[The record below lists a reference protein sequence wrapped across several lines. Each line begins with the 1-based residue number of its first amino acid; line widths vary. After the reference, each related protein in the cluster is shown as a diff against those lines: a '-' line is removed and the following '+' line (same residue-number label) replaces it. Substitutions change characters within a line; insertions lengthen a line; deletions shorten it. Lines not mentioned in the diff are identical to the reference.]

1 MSFFFNFI
9 FYLFIYFW
17 HCWLRS
23 SVSIAEYSQE
33 SLLDTVLLSL
43 MTDHICRLPFSLP
56 YCIVNVW
63 FTVHSDSKVSL
74 GIIHS
79 WMCLII
85 VSLNKAA
92 LGFYFLFVLFF
103 FLSLSLRTGLFIS
116 YLDFYI
122 CIFFFQEGKIN
133 TESAVFLKACA
144 GFVVIV
150 LGFFNIS
157 SH

>member
-1 MSFFFNFI
+1 MTFFFIIYFI
-9 FYLFIYFW
+9 FYLFIFGTVGSGARW
-17 HCWLRS
+17 AF
-23 SVSIAEYSQE
+23 AEYSQE

-63 FTVHSDSKVSL
+63 FTVHSDSEVSL

-103 FLSLSLRTGLFIS
+103 FFLSQNRAIYILFGF
-116 YLDFYI
+116 LYI
-122 CIFFFQEGKIN
+122 YIFQEGKIN

>member
-1 MSFFFNFI
+1 M
-9 FYLFIYFW
+9 
-17 HCWLRS
+17 
-23 SVSIAEYSQE
+23 
-33 SLLDTVLLSL
+33 
-43 MTDHICRLPFSLP
+43 
-56 YCIVNVW
+56 
-63 FTVHSDSKVSL
+63 

-103 FLSLSLRTGLFIS
+103 FFLSQNRAIYILFGF
-116 YLDFYI
+116 LYI
-122 CIFFFQEGKIN
+122 YFFQEGKIN

>member
-1 MSFFFNFI
+1 
-9 FYLFIYFW
+9 
-17 HCWLRS
+17 
-23 SVSIAEYSQE
+23 
-33 SLLDTVLLSL
+33 
-43 MTDHICRLPFSLP
+43 
-56 YCIVNVW
+56 
-63 FTVHSDSKVSL
+63 
-74 GIIHS
+74 
-79 WMCLII
+79 MCLII

-103 FLSLSLRTGLFIS
+103 FFSLRTGLFIS

-122 CIFFFQEGKIN
+122 YIFFFQEGKIN
-133 TESAVFLKACA
+133 RESAAFLKACA

>member
-1 MSFFFNFI
+1 
-9 FYLFIYFW
+9 
-17 HCWLRS
+17 
-23 SVSIAEYSQE
+23 
-33 SLLDTVLLSL
+33 
-43 MTDHICRLPFSLP
+43 
-56 YCIVNVW
+56 
-63 FTVHSDSKVSL
+63 
-74 GIIHS
+74 
-79 WMCLII
+79 MCLII

-103 FLSLSLRTGLFIS
+103 FFLSLSEQGYLYPIWIS
-116 YLDFYI
+116 IYVF
-122 CIFFFQEGKIN
+122 FFFQEGKIN